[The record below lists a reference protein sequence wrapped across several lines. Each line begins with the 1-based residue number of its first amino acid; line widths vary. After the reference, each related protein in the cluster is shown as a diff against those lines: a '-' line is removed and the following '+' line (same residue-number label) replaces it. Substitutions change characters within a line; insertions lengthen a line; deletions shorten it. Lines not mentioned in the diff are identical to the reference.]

1 MKAATLAA
9 LLVFFAAHPVDA
21 QPAGDLKAA
30 ALVST
35 DPIRCWWQ
43 SDAGAVTIGQSFSV
57 TLTCAVIDTDAVQV
71 VPDESRLGVATVQV
85 APFEILGGSHPSDA
99 RSGSRRFFQYQ
110 YTLRIIDPD
119 VIGRDV
125 KIPNLPIQY
134 RVRSHMNA
142 ASTLEGRDLTYVM
155 PALPIKVLS
164 LVPAEATDIR
174 DGSEAG
180 FGVVDT
186 LRFRAS
192 LFRVIGTA
200 FGVIAL
206 IVGVWA
212 LAPWARLAR
221 RVSPESAHH
230 IPDRVVLRELRVQ
243 LDTLKSETEREW
255 TDDLVVRA
263 LRLVRLVS
271 SFAIGRPI
279 SQRSVTS
286 DGVVTTR
293 IPVSHGVIRP
303 ARVTVASS
311 VTADDVARAM
321 GDMPEAEAAR
331 PGELEVLRD
340 GLTALTEAA
349 YRQTGERDS
358 ARLDAALNAAIA
370 ATSRLASER
379 GVLSEWS
386 AGIGRSF
393 GKKASPW

>member
-1 MKAATLAA
+1 MKAAALAV
-9 LLVFFAAHPVDA
+9 LLVVAA
-21 QPAGDLKAA
+21 QPAGAQPAADPKAA

-57 TLTCAVIDTDAVQV
+57 TLTCAVIETDAVQV

-110 YTLRIIDPD
+110 YTLRIIHPD

-125 KIPNLPIQY
+125 KVPTLPIQY
-134 RVRSHMNA
+134 RVRSRTNS

-164 LVPAEATDIR
+164 MVPAEATDIR
-174 DGSEAG
+174 DGSAAG
-180 FGVVDT
+180 FGAVDT

-192 LFRVIGTA
+192 LFRVIGAA
-200 FGVIAL
+200 FGVISL

-212 LAPWARLAR
+212 LGPWARFTR
-221 RVSPESAHH
+221 RVAPESAHH
-230 IPDRVVLRELRVQ
+230 IPDRAVLRELQSQ
-243 LDTLKSETEREW
+243 LRAVKVEADRGW
-255 TDDLVVRA
+255 NDDLAARA
-263 LRLVRLVS
+263 LRLMRLVS
-271 SFAIGRPI
+271 SLAIGRPI
-279 SQRSVTS
+279 SQSSIVS
-286 DGVVTTR
+286 DGAAAVR
-293 IPVSHGVIRP
+293 LPVSHGVIRP

-321 GDMPEAEAAR
+321 GDMPDGAAR
-331 PGELEVLRD
+331 RGQLERLRD

-349 YRQTGERDS
+349 YRPAGERDS
-358 ARLDAALNAAIA
+358 ARLDDALSSAIA

-386 AGIGRSF
+386 SGIGRSF
-393 GKKASPW
+393 GKKASPS